1 MPAKDI
7 TPTDEQRE
15 KHFDAVATLGED
27 IHKRWP
33 IWNELAKKEMG
44 ELSSPVMVVATHL
57 LATGMMAML
66 WNQVS
71 EGSVEEMLD
80 QLFDLYTD
88 PDMMKKF
95 AELKDDKKE
104 ILAFCAKIRLEQT
117 HVIAKRKVAN

>member
-7 TPTDEQRE
+7 TPTQDEMERR
-15 KHFDAVATLGED
+15 FDVAATLGED

-33 IWNELAKKEMG
+33 IWNELAKKELG
-44 ELSSPVMVVATHL
+44 GFSNPVMAIAAHL
-57 LATGMMAML
+57 LASGMMAML

-104 ILAFCAKIRLEQT
+104 ILAFCAKIRLEQS
-117 HVIAKRKVAN
+117 HVIAKRRVAN